1 MAKRRT
7 SKPAIE
13 IRDREHCDAVLRDMC
28 TATAQL
34 QAAEGMLNDE
44 LTRVRERYESAI
56 AAARGQVKELTA
68 AVEAFA
74 IKHRSE
80 FGQAKTLTLLHGK
93 LQFRVTPPA
102 VRQLNRKWS
111 WDSILATVEMA
122 GERLAAWVRT
132 KHELN
137 KDQVL
142 ADYAAETVD
151 DTDLAGF
158 GLRVVQTEQF
168 AVDLNLD
175 AVAE

>member
-44 LTRVRERYESAI
+44 LTRVRERYEAAI
-56 AAARGQVKELTA
+56 AGARGTVKELTA
-68 AVEAFA
+68 AVEAWA

-80 FGQAKTLTLLHGK
+80 FGRAKSLDLLHGT

-102 VRQLNRKWS
+102 VRQLNRKWP
-111 WDSILATVEMA
+111 WACIVGAVDAA
-122 GERLAAWVRT
+122 GKRFAAWVRV
-132 KHELN
+132 KRELN

-142 ADYAAETVD
+142 ADYAAEKASD
-151 DTDLAGF
+151 SELAEL